1 MGVVDSNHTELVG
14 RVRRE
19 LLEAGFGLADGT
31 DDDTP
36 GMRVVHVPAG
46 ARVYWTPL
54 GGSAELPG
62 LPAGSGGNTRSA
74 VFTAVRAVL
83 TMHGHTVVATSE
95 TSDLI
100 VLPSPRT
107 DR

>member
-1 MGVVDSNHTELVG
+1 VGVVDSNDTELVG

-19 LLEAGFGLADGT
+19 LLKAGFGLADGT
-31 DDDTP
+31 DDHTP

-62 LPAGSGGNTRSA
+62 FPAGSGGNTRSA

-83 TMHGHTVVATSE
+83 TMHGHTVVATSG